1 MRSAVRRII
10 AVILALLAL
19 TGLAAGFAPA
29 ALADGD
35 PASDVLVFD
44 PVFNPPDSGAS
55 PQQAAQLA
63 ATTQAITRAGLPIRV
78 ALIASAADLGTVTEL
93 WKQPAQYAYYL
104 GRELSLQFHGAVLV
118 VMPQGYGLYVPAT
131 TPSAADQKALGGLNA
146 PGGDLAGGAQ
156 YVLGR
161 LAADNG
167 LHVNVGA
174 VRVHAAAGGSGSPLP
189 LIGLL
194 VGAVI
199 LAGVWTASLRARPL
213 RARVAA

>member
-19 TGLAAGFAPA
+19 AGLAAGFAPA
-29 ALADGD
+29 A
-35 PASDVLVFD
+35 PSDVLVFD

-55 PQQAAQLA
+55 PQQGAQLA
-63 ATTQAITRAGLPIRV
+63 ALTAAITRAGLPVRV

-93 WKQPAQYAYYL
+93 WQQPAQYAYYL

-118 VMPQGYGLYVPAT
+118 VMPAGYGLYVPQR
-131 TPSAADQKALGGLNA
+131 TPSAADQRALSGLNP
-146 PGGDLAGGAQ
+146 PGTDLAGGAR

-161 LAADNG
+161 LARDNG

-174 VRVHAAAGGSGSPLP
+174 VRVAAGAGGGGGPLP

-194 VGAVI
+194 LGAAI
-199 LAGVWTASLRARPL
+199 LAGAWTASLRARPL
-213 RARVAA
+213 RARVPA